1 MRRKKIMAQKSVDIP
16 PIIPVIADTSQ
27 VTMAHPFKETKR
39 PDSKRRGTQEL
50 MVQFLNYIGF
60 DFINM

>member
-1 MRRKKIMAQKSVDIP
+1 MAQKSVDIP

-39 PDSKRRGTQEL
+39 PDSKRRGPLEL
-50 MVQFLNYIGF
+50 RRDMLI
-60 DFINM
+60 ITT